1 MATMY
6 FVADSANVTVMRTLA
21 STAFGSYKLTP
32 PEGIDVGDI
41 YELSAPGNELGY
53 VATLD
58 SSRRVGGLARRFV
71 RADVAV
77 AAKDDTNPDWVP
89 SSTVNEVLTS
99 AARRVSS
106 DFFLESDISKA
117 GLGPWVPLV
126 DFRVGDRANVDVWG
140 QVVSLPVT
148 RIEPVVSERDVVDWK
163 VHLGGQLVADEDAR
177 LAENEA
183 LQKAFM
189 KDRRELEGVSS
200 TVSKVSKVATSAA
213 SGVKDLNE
221 TLAGPS
227 ATSDDVLSEMQALA
241 EQLTEHGEDAPAG
254 LIPAYMASNNER
266 WRLQT
271 EIDRIQDERL
281 QEQEDMQEQI
291 RDQLLEQVEA
301 NKSRVNVA
309 FVSDYGCSHPDVEF
323 TRLNPGWR
331 AVIPSGSSMLQAE
344 YYDMDE
350 ATMLEDGRA
359 NFLRPT
365 ENWFK
370 PPSGENRIH
379 EWTTANKTARF
390 TWVSAPIRAGSSKV
404 DGGSFSP
411 ARLSWVTRGEHTIS
425 PESEARQFAAVWTV
439 RWAAVNR
446 GSTYRARIVT
456 SGGTVLAEWGSASI
470 GPWSP
475 LGDGRYTMRISCQNK
490 AIPAG
495 QDVRFQ
501 VYTSGGG
508 ESQRA
513 INSTWSDA
521 TWIEDA

>member
-1 MATMY
+1 MYQLISDGGTMTVGRRTASY
-6 FVADSANVTVMRTLA
+6 VWGEFQVTLNDGLEQAEPADDRLTD
-21 STAFGSYKLTP
+21 AFIYRPDDRGTGRAELT
-32 PEGIDVGDI
+32 
-41 YELSAPGNELGY
+41 
-53 VATLD
+53 
-58 SSRRVGGLARRFV
+58 FV
-71 RADVAV
+71 RADAQVDMNAEKSDLEQTLDG
-77 AAKDDTNPDWVP
+77 A
-89 SSTVNEVLTS
+89 S
-99 AARRVSS
+99 RRTEGEA
-106 DFFLESDISKA
+106 FYTREIS
-117 GLGPWVPLV
+117 GLGLGRTKPGVHYV
-126 DFRVGDRANVDVWG
+126 VGDLVNVLLWG
-140 QVVSLPVT
+140 RRMTLPVSA
-148 RIEPVVSERDVVDWK
+148 INAVSTDSDPAGWSVQV
-163 VHLGGQLVADEDAR
+163 GGQMLRDAEAQRKRNSQIDVQIAREKRQR
-177 LAENEA
+177 LKEA
-183 LQKAFM
+183 GQI
-189 KDRRELEGVSS
+189 R
-200 TVSKVSKVATSAA
+200 ATANSAA

-227 ATSDDVLSEMQALA
+227 ATSDDVLAEMQALA